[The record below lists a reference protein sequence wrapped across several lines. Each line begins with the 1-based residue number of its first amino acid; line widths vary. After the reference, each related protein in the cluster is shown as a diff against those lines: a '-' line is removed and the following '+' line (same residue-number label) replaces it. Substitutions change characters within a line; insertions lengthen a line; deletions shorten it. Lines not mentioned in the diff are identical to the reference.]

1 MWTCPEFCKK
11 RKRQEVHCSRPVTSW
26 VVWLRATR
34 TEKHMSIPWSGL
46 EQISLGST
54 GYFLTTS
61 PKGKELWLTLVKYV
75 ICWTYFYAH
84 ALCSTA
90 DPCSVKKCEHYA
102 TCVEDGGMGKCVCPQ
117 VCPLNFMPVC
127 GSDGKI
133 YDNVCLMQAA
143 SCSQQKKITIA
154 SKDSCSKS
162 SNEFLTTFFFF

>member
-1 MWTCPEFCKK
+1 M
-11 RKRQEVHCSRPVTSW
+11 
-26 VVWLRATR
+26 
-34 TEKHMSIPWSGL
+34 
-46 EQISLGST
+46 SLGST
-54 GYFLTTS
+54 GYFQ
-61 PKGKELWLTLVKYV
+61 GEGTL
-75 ICWTYFYAH
+75 INIAGIIFYAR

-162 SNEFLTTFFFF
+162 SNEFLTTFFF